1 MAANG
6 SGGMHDALL
15 DNSFAGTDELVSDW
29 YIYET
34 MEPAVPQD
42 E

>member
-15 DNSFAGTDELVSDW
+15 GDSFAGTDDLVSDW

-34 MEPAVPQD
+34 VEPAAPQD

>member
-15 DNSFAGTDELVSDW
+15 DNGFAGADDLISDW

-34 MEPAVPQD
+34 MESAVQQD

>member
-6 SGGMHDALL
+6 S
-15 DNSFAGTDELVSDW
+15 AGTDNAPLDSGLISTDDLVSDW

-34 MEPAVPQD
+34 VEPAVPHD

>member
-15 DNSFAGTDELVSDW
+15 DNGFAGTDDLVSDW

-34 MEPAVPQD
+34 MEPAMPQD

>member
-1 MAANG
+1 MAANN
-6 SGGMHDALL
+6 SGGMHNAPL
-15 DNSFAGTDELVSDW
+15 DNDFAGADDLVSDW